1 MGNKR
6 ISETMR
12 RRYFSTF
19 AAAARELGLV
29 GAAAEGYRKSILREL
44 GGVESSSNLTLEG
57 YDLVMAQMASDAK
70 DYARALHYLQNR
82 ARRLGYTCEV
92 LAKQL
97 LEQGFAE
104 NTGLTKS
111 SGFCQYPLWHFKEDF
126 LREIGGEVYEQYAN
140 CFQSYMH
147 TGPFGGPEPVE
158 EPMSQM
164 GGMKMK

>member
-19 AAAARELGLV
+19 AAAVRELGLV

-82 ARRLGYTCEV
+82 ARRLAHTAEQLARRLAGANYLGYIRGV
-92 LAKQL
+92 L
-97 LEQGFAE
+97 
-104 NTGLTKS
+104 
-111 SGFCQYPLWHFKEDF
+111 
-126 LREIGGEVYEQYAN
+126 
-140 CFQSYMH
+140 
-147 TGPFGGPEPVE
+147 
-158 EPMSQM
+158 SQM
-164 GGMKMK
+164 FPIWRAPEKMAPGWYEDWGDPHLLKLVQALRIAVGRAKRCGSVRAD

>member
-12 RRYFSTF
+12 RRYISTF

-29 GAAAEGYRKSILREL
+29 GAAAEGYRKSILREF

-97 LEQGFAE
+97 AGS
-104 NTGLTKS
+104 NYLTYIRGVLGRMFPTWKAPDKMTV
-111 SGFCQYPLWHFKEDF
+111 GWYEDWVETHLIQLVQA
-126 LREIGGEVYEQYAN
+126 LRIAVGRAKRRGA
-140 CFQSYMH
+140 
-147 TGPFGGPEPVE
+147 GRAD
-158 EPMSQM
+158 
-164 GGMKMK
+164 

>member
-29 GAAAEGYRKSILREL
+29 GAASEGYRKSILREF
-44 GGVESSSNLTLEG
+44 GGVESSSHLTLDG
-57 YDLVMAQMASDAK
+57 YDRVMAQMASDAK
-70 DYARALHYLQNR
+70 DYATATRYSCNR

-97 LEQGFAE
+97 AGS
-104 NTGLTKS
+104 NYLTYIRGVLGRMFPTWKAPDKMAP
-111 SGFCQYPLWHFKEDF
+111 GWYEDWGDPHLLKLVQA
-126 LREIGGEVYEQYAN
+126 LRIAVGRAKRCGAVR
-140 CFQSYMH
+140 SD
-147 TGPFGGPEPVE
+147 
-158 EPMSQM
+158 
-164 GGMKMK
+164 